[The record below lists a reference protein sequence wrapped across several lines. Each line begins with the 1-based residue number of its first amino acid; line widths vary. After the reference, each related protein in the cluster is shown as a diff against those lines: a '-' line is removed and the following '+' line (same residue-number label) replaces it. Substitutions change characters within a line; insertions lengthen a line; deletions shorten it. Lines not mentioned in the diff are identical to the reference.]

1 MRCFL
6 NYSDIFCL
14 EKCNDMKCKKCSGKL
29 KILRMCSKVRMQ
41 CNKCGEEY
49 HIHEVSDQLDK
60 ETEEMLASYTS
71 IIYD

>member
-1 MRCFL
+1 
-6 NYSDIFCL
+6 
-14 EKCNDMKCKKCSGKL
+14 
-29 KILRMCSKVRMQ
+29 MCSKVRMQ